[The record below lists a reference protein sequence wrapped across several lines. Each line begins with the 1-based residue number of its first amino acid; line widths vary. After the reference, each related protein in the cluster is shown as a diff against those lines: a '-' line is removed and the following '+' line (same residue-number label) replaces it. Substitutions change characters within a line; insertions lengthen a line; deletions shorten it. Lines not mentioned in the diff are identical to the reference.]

1 MTAILWTS
9 SYWAWVASE
18 VAIAV
23 ATRTGKSG
31 GKMRDR
37 GSQLI
42 LWIVIVISVTA
53 CEWLRR
59 IMPANMFG
67 GAAWWKAASVAV
79 LAAALAIR
87 WTALFTLGKSFSANV
102 AIRESQKM
110 VRSGCVPG
118 GAASFLF
125 GFADGFCSDWNS
137 FEEPDQLGCCGCAD
151 NGGAGLSN
159 SGGGTSIAGGIWRG
173 IRPVQPSNKE
183 VGSWRVLRNQ
193 SRSALKDV

>member
-18 VAIAV
+18 VVIAI

-31 GKMRDR
+31 GKIRDR

-59 IMPANMFG
+59 DMPANMFG

-110 VRSGCVPG
+110 VRSGLYRVVRHPSYLGLLMVLVAIGIHSRNWISLVVAVVPTT
-118 GAASFLF
+118 AALIYRIQVEEQALQEAF
-125 GFADGFCSDWNS
+125 G
-137 FEEPDQLGCCGCAD
+137 EEYAQY
-151 NGGAGLSN
+151 
-159 SGGGTSIAGGIWRG
+159 
-173 IRPVQPSNKE
+173 
-183 VGSWRVLRNQ
+183 
-193 SRSALKDV
+193 SRATKRLLPGVY

>member
-9 SYWAWVASE
+9 VYWAWVAFE
-18 VAIAV
+18 VVIAV

-31 GKMRDR
+31 GKIRDR

-53 CEWLRR
+53 CAWLRR
-59 IMPANMFG
+59 IMAANMFG
-67 GAAWWKAASVAV
+67 GAVGVKTVSALV
-79 LAAALAIR
+79 LVAALAIR

-110 VRSGCVPG
+110 VRSGLYRVVRHPSYLGLLMVFVAIGIHSRNWISFVVAVVPTT
-118 GAASFLF
+118 AALMYRTQV
-125 GFADGFCSDWNS
+125 
-137 FEEPDQLGCCGCAD
+137 EEQALQEAF
-151 NGGAGLSN
+151 
-159 SGGGTSIAGGIWRG
+159 G

-183 VGSWRVLRNQ
+183 VGSWSVLRNHQ
-193 SRSALKDV
+193 EAC